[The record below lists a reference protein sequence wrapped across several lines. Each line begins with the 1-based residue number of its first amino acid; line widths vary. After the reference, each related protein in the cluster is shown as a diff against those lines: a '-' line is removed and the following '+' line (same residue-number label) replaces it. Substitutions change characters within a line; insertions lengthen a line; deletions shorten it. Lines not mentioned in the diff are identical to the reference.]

1 MWAQSVATAPP
12 AGYVTDL
19 FKALEDLLEHPEP
32 APPDEAIVN
41 RVRPTIVGGRIAPSQ
56 AVPDDEDDAADDPT
70 AIHPRH
76 TARQRKI
83 RLEPAHLRVGQPDQT
98 LIATPPHAAIESTD
112 RYLRKQFNWS

>member
-1 MWAQSVATAPP
+1 MGAVVATAPP

-41 RVRPTIVGGRIAPSQ
+41 RLRPTIVGGRIAPSQ

-76 TARQRKI
+76 TARQRKNTA
-83 RLEPAHLRVGQPDQT
+83 RAGASARRTARSDTHRNPSSRRH
-98 LIATPPHAAIESTD
+98 
-112 RYLRKQFNWS
+112 